1 MMRSGWAHLA
11 TLALAAALVV
21 ALAAASLAVIV
32 TTHAVTPPLL
42 QHA

>member
-1 MMRSGWAHLA
+1 MMRRGSAHLA

-21 ALAAASLAVIV
+21 ALAAASLAIIV
-32 TTHAVTPPLL
+32 TTHAATPLLL